1 MASKYADEWEQ
12 VKKSAAQAQKQA
24 TIDSAGQDVKTA
36 QARLAVSGALNP
48 NLQGMVN
55 QQNEYEK
62 QRIRN
67 RPKEALVKQGKQIM
81 WDASLEASRV
91 ANPTQFT
98 RREMMARDAQLMD
111 ISGQAG
117 KDYAS
122 AFRADAAGGRGQ
134 LALGNAIMA
143 SAMGQGDSVA
153 GLQGVAAGD
162 RLVRQ
167 AAAGASGSLLAQRA
181 AASGLGGAGVD
192 LATQVA
198 QARASEQA
206 RRQSELA
213 QNIRAMQS
221 ANLGAMGM
229 ASDRQLDMQRQM
241 DADAFGNA
249 ALEQR
254 ANMANFESD
263 EQMRQRAA
271 RALLVQMG
279 REEARAAQAR
289 ANSQA
294 NQQAMIAGG
303 TAAANAV
310 ARIGAEWNKR
320 EKGEKK

>member
-153 GLQGVAAGD
+153 GL
-162 RLVRQ
+162 
-167 AAAGASGSLLAQRA
+167 
-181 AASGLGGAGVD
+181 
-192 LATQVA
+192 
-198 QARASEQA
+198 
-206 RRQSELA
+206 
-213 QNIRAMQS
+213 
-221 ANLGAMGM
+221 
-229 ASDRQLDMQRQM
+229 
-241 DADAFGNA
+241 
-249 ALEQR
+249 
-254 ANMANFESD
+254 
-263 EQMRQRAA
+263 
-271 RALLVQMG
+271 
-279 REEARAAQAR
+279 
-289 ANSQA
+289 
-294 NQQAMIAGG
+294 
-303 TAAANAV
+303 
-310 ARIGAEWNKR
+310 
-320 EKGEKK
+320 